1 MSSCLSTSAHAA
13 RSTASHVPSRL
24 YRHALT
30 ALCVLSAVSCASHR
44 QTTKATTQLQ
54 QTTRHEAGVTLRVPG
69 VSLQS
74 DTTEMPLTLTA
85 LDMLPCDAEYNVTH
99 DGVTATIKRN
109 RDSTLTL
116 RCVSL
121 SQKQDITAAISYADY
136 DNSSLTAEAADEHP
150 PDNTHNRMMT
160 VLCAAASIALLT
172 LLVMIIVKNKKIN
185 T

>member
-1 MSSCLSTSAHAA
+1 M
-13 RSTASHVPSRL
+13 
-24 YRHALT
+24 
-30 ALCVLSAVSCASHR
+30 
-44 QTTKATTQLQ
+44 
-54 QTTRHEAGVTLRVPG
+54 
-69 VSLQS
+69 SLQS

-160 VLCAAASIALLT
+160 VLCAASIALLT
-172 LLVMIIVKNKKIN
+172 LLVMIIVKNKK
-185 T
+185 TKT

>member
-1 MSSCLSTSAHAA
+1 M
-13 RSTASHVPSRL
+13 
-24 YRHALT
+24 
-30 ALCVLSAVSCASHR
+30 
-44 QTTKATTQLQ
+44 
-54 QTTRHEAGVTLRVPG
+54 
-69 VSLQS
+69 SLQS

-172 LLVMIIVKNKKIN
+172 LLVMIIVKNKKFK